1 MSARAMA
8 CWAASTAV
16 VNASGDNIDTIDS
29 RGDHP
34 RGATLLADEAI
45 RTARIV
51 AERNWTDGRTRLAR

>member
-29 RGDHP
+29 RGITHAAP
-34 RGATLLADEAI
+34 LSLL
-45 RTARIV
+45 
-51 AERNWTDGRTRLAR
+51 TRLFGPPASSRAKLD

>member
-1 MSARAMA
+1 MLRLDARQEVSARAMA

-29 RGDHP
+29 RGSP

-51 AERNWTDGRTRLAR
+51 ARAKLN

>member
-29 RGDHP
+29 RGITHAAP
-34 RGATLLADEAI
+34 LSLLTRLFGPPASS
-45 RTARIV
+45 RSG
-51 AERNWTDGRTRLAR
+51 NWTDGRTRLAR